1 MSFIVNDNSVYKQIL
16 DEYKLVERAKIHC
29 FHRYYGKLIP
39 AIPDAYI
46 NIFSDEQDLIFD
58 PFAGSGTTAV
68 ESLKNNRNFVGVEIN
83 PLSKEIAY
91 IKTRRLDV
99 ECLRK
104 LNERII
110 QELELTKNHYGEENR
125 PYLLNR
131 DHWFKDFVQDDLLCI
146 SDVIEKVFQDIVPVD
161 LEHRDDY
168 KKFYQ
173 IALSAIIKNVSNA
186 DTMHVFPG
194 VSKRMRRLE
203 AEGAIHIDVRKSY
216 ERAIKSRAEAFSIFA
231 DSNANAE
238 IILGDSTELDLSNY
252 KNKVSLIVTNP
263 PYISSVRYIETL
275 KLEMYWLEYITSQ
288 KDYTSLSRKMLG
300 NDHIPKKE
308 WEEIGLVGYD
318 EVDDVIEKFKCIDT
332 KSAKIIYDFFYN
344 MEKVIKKMNYVLKKG
359 GRVVIKI
366 SDSKIKKIAVETGK
380 LMTAIAEKNGF
391 NCVDVFLD
399 EINNNSRSL
408 LTARNSYSDIITHD
422 YIVIWE
428 KLYDI

>member
-1 MSFIVNDNSVYKQIL
+1 MSCL
-16 DEYKLVERAKIHC
+16 
-29 FHRYYGKLIP
+29 
-39 AIPDAYI
+39 YI
-46 NIFSDEQDLIFD
+46 
-58 PFAGSGTTAV
+58 
-68 ESLKNNRNFVGVEIN
+68 
-83 PLSKEIAY
+83 
-91 IKTRRLDV
+91 
-99 ECLRK
+99 
-104 LNERII
+104 
-110 QELELTKNHYGEENR
+110 
-125 PYLLNR
+125 
-131 DHWFKDFVQDDLLCI
+131 
-146 SDVIEKVFQDIVPVD
+146 
-161 LEHRDDY
+161 
-168 KKFYQ
+168 
-173 IALSAIIKNVSNA
+173 
-186 DTMHVFPG
+186 
-194 VSKRMRRLE
+194 
-203 AEGAIHIDVRKSY
+203 
-216 ERAIKSRAEAFSIFA
+216 
-231 DSNANAE
+231 
-238 IILGDSTELDLSNY
+238 LDLSNY

>member
-16 DEYKLVERAKIHC
+16 DEYKLVERAKIHS

-146 SDVIEKVFQDIVPVD
+146 SDVIEKASALDF
-161 LEHRDDY
+161 
-168 KKFYQ
+168 
-173 IALSAIIKNVSNA
+173 IA
-186 DTMHVFPG
+186 
-194 VSKRMRRLE
+194 
-203 AEGAIHIDVRKSY
+203 
-216 ERAIKSRAEAFSIFA
+216 
-231 DSNANAE
+231 
-238 IILGDSTELDLSNY
+238 
-252 KNKVSLIVTNP
+252 
-263 PYISSVRYIETL
+263 
-275 KLEMYWLEYITSQ
+275 
-288 KDYTSLSRKMLG
+288 
-300 NDHIPKKE
+300 
-308 WEEIGLVGYD
+308 
-318 EVDDVIEKFKCIDT
+318 
-332 KSAKIIYDFFYN
+332 
-344 MEKVIKKMNYVLKKG
+344 
-359 GRVVIKI
+359 
-366 SDSKIKKIAVETGK
+366 
-380 LMTAIAEKNGF
+380 
-391 NCVDVFLD
+391 
-399 EINNNSRSL
+399 RS
-408 LTARNSYSDIITHD
+408 
-422 YIVIWE
+422 
-428 KLYDI
+428 